1 METFSVRWQVRH
13 SKVRSSKP
21 LLPGEI
27 RASPILCLQ
36 VRHIGRSTLSDEIRI
51 SQTRENDMHFSTNWS
66 VRSPTFGQNF
76 GASPKKA
83 AGTAPKI

>member
-36 VRHIGRSTLSDEIRI
+36 VRHIGRSTL
-51 SQTRENDMHFSTNWS
+51 
-66 VRSPTFGQNF
+66 
-76 GASPKKA
+76 
-83 AGTAPKI
+83 